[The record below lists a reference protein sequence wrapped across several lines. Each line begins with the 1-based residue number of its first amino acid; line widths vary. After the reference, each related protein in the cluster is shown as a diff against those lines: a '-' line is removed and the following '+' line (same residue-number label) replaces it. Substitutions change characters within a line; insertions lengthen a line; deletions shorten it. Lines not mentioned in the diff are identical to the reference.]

1 MSHLRESVKAIGVLR
16 ARGVSDPKKPLETL
30 RTMKESKIY
39 GPQATLVRHSARV
52 APDQVALVDE
62 RGELTYRELDQ
73 QSTAIARGLR
83 EAGIVEGTVIAVLAR
98 DHRGLIMSMIAA
110 GKLGARI
117 ALMNTGFAKPQFAE
131 VCERENVRAV
141 LHDSEFLGLLDALP
155 ADLPRY
161 LTWVDEGT
169 ALAAGATTFD
179 DLIANNATEDL
190 PAPSKP
196 GGFIILT
203 SGTTGLPKGAPRTKV
218 TPMATAQFVDRVPFP
233 RRGTAMIVSP
243 IFHSTGLGTW
253 LVNTILSNKIVM
265 RRRFDAE
272 ATLAAIAE
280 HKVEMLVCVPTMLH
294 RMTELPPEVRAKYN
308 LSSLKVI
315 LFAGSALTPE
325 LCIRATEAFGPVL
338 YNLYGSTE
346 VAIATIAN
354 PAELAE
360 APGTVGRSPITCE
373 VRLYDEQDQPV
384 QTPGARGRIFVR
396 SGAPFEG
403 YTDGRHKQI
412 IDGFMSSGDMGHFT
426 ETGLLMVDGRD
437 DDMIVSGGENVYPQE
452 VENLLVERPE
462 IFDVAVIGVD
472 DPEFGKRLRAFVV
485 LEEGQTIEAA
495 EIQAHVKANLARFKV
510 PREVVF
516 LDELPRNA
524 TGKIVRRTL
533 IDYEVSQG

>member
-1 MSHLRESVKAIGVLR
+1 MR
-16 ARGVSDPKKPLETL
+16 ARGVSDPKTPLETL

-83 EAGIVEGTVIAVLAR
+83 ETGIGEGTVIAVLAR

-155 ADLPRY
+155 DDLPRF

-169 ALAAGATTFD
+169 ELPSGAKTFD
-179 DLIANNATEDL
+179 DLIGANSTDDL

-272 ATLAAIAE
+272 ATLATIAE

-294 RMTELPPEVRAKYN
+294 RMTELPPEVRAKYD

-373 VRLYDEQDQPV
+373 VRLYDDQDQQV
-384 QTPGARGRIFVR
+384 ETPGARGRIFVR

-412 IDGFMSSGDMGHFT
+412 LDGFMSSGDMGHFT
-426 ETGLLMVDGRD
+426 DSGLLMVDGRD

-462 IFDVAVIGVD
+462 IFDVAVVGVD

-485 LEEGQTIEAA
+485 LEEGHTVEAA
-495 EIQAHVKANLARFKV
+495 ELQAHVKANLARFKV